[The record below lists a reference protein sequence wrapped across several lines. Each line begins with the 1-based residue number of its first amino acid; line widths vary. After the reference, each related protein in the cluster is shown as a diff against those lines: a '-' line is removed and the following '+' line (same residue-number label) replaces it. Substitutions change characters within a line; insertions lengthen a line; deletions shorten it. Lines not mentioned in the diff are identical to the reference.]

1 MAYALTIG
9 KRPPRGNWT
18 TMFHYDWFHGGSFAQ
33 QKQEARWRCARQRFP
48 DVDPKEAKDHPDFST
63 FLSELEDR
71 TLIYLRDG
79 FSYEVRSIADVDT
92 KSHLVFECMP
102 VDEQYKVG
110 AFVVTVPF
118 DEIVRVEVF
127 SVHPSEKPEDLPQIT
142 GFRAP
147 GEGPEQPKRPIP
159 GR

>member
-1 MAYALTIG
+1 
-9 KRPPRGNWT
+9 
-18 TMFHYDWFHGGSFAQ
+18 MFNYDWFHGQAYQ
-33 QKQEARWRCARQRFP
+33 QQR
-48 DVDPKEAKDHPDFST
+48 DEAKRRCLKVHFSGGDGRKKPDDGKAEAFR
-63 FLSELEDR
+63 SELEVR

-79 FSYEVRSIADVDT
+79 FSYEVRGIAEVGS
-92 KSHLVFECMP
+92 KSHLVFECEP

-127 SVHPSEKPEDLPQIT
+127 AVHPSEKPEDSPQIT
-142 GFRAP
+142 GFR
-147 GEGPEQPKRPIP
+147 GHPEPAEHKHDARPIKP